1 MKILASD
8 FDNTLYVENEE
19 ILKRNIKAVKEFIS
33 KGNIFCIITGR
44 NYSNIKIELLK
55 YNIPYSYLICQD
67 GAKIFNNMDYCI
79 QTEVLSS
86 EKVLASQKIL
96 KGNNCEHYLDDGYNQ
111 TTNINDCVKV
121 VGIPNSREEG
131 LRILQELKKELDV
144 YAYVSTE
151 HINIIDI
158 KVNKC
163 NSLKKLL
170 QLENLSKENLYVI
183 GDEINDL
190 EMLMTFKGAIMK
202 KHNKVLN
209 NLNKKEYE
217 NLYEYIEELSQI

>member
-8 FDNTLYVENEE
+8 FDKTLYVENEE
-19 ILKRNIKAVKEFIS
+19 ILKRNINAVRDFIS

-44 NYSNIKIELLK
+44 NYSDIKIELIK
-55 YNIPYSYLICQD
+55 YDIPYSYLICQD
-67 GAKIFNNMDYCI
+67 GAKIFNNVDYCI
-79 QTEVLSS
+79 QTEPLSP

-96 KGNNCEHYLDDGYNQ
+96 KENNCKFYLDDGYNE

-121 VGIPNSREEG
+121 VGIPNTREEG
-131 LRILQELKKELDV
+131 LRILEELKKELDI

-163 NSLKKLL
+163 SSLITLL

-190 EMLMTFKGAIMK
+190 EMLTTFNGAIMK
-202 KHNKVLN
+202 NHNQVLN